1 MVASLGLLDKGWG
14 YLAFTIGFGFLVI
27 KAPTIVQDLWQS
39 TGLGKATV
47 NTSMRTLS
55 MMMRKDRK
63 VSLL

>member
-1 MVASLGLLDKGWG
+1 MLTV
-14 YLAFTIGFGFLVI
+14 AFTIGFGFLVI

-55 MMMRKDRK
+55 MMMRKR
-63 VSLL
+63 